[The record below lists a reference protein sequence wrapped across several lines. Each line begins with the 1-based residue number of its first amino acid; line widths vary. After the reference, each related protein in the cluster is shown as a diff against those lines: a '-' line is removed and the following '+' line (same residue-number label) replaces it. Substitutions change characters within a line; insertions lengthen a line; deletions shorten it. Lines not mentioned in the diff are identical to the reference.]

1 MGEGRE
7 RRSDGRIA
15 LQVFVDE
22 GTAQGSGGLSRA
34 VNLSRTGM
42 YLLRVPGNGN
52 RAPARF
58 AWLGFHL
65 PDGGEPIRA
74 LVEVVHTRRFGSLEA
89 AGVRFKY
96 LFPTHRR
103 RLHDYLACSEAT

>member
-1 MGEGRE
+1 MGEEQE
-7 RRSDGRIA
+7 RRSGGRIA
-15 LQVFVDE
+15 LRVFVDE
-22 GTAQGSGGLSRA
+22 GTTQGSGGLSRA

-42 YLLRVPGNGN
+42 YLLRVPGN

-58 AWLGFHL
+58 AWLGFRL

-74 LVEVVHTRRFGSLEA
+74 LVELVHTRRFGSLEA
-89 AGVRFKY
+89 SGVRFKY

-103 RLHDYLACSEAT
+103 RLHDYLAGSQAA